1 MRSGHSYKHNSY
13 VHVLED
19 WSRPY
24 STAAPGALI
33 KKALRAVIVKV
44 GGTSYSKLNAS
55 QAMIDAG
62 RAALLEDKD
71 QRCNWR
77 RIAGCTALQSR
88 NYA

>member
-24 STAAPGALI
+24 STAAPGVLI
-33 KKALRAVIVKV
+33 KKAPV

-55 QAMIDAG
+55 QAMLDAG

>member
-33 KKALRAVIVKV
+33 KKRAALANAKVNAAQAVR
-44 GGTSYSKLNAS
+44 
-55 QAMIDAG
+55 DAG
-62 RAALLEDKD
+62 CAALLEDED

-77 RIAGCTALQSR
+77 RIAGCTAQAKAS
-88 NYA
+88 